1 MGYGEVTRTILEA
14 LEKKGAANP
23 GDIVAE
29 TGLPRYLVL
38 AAFHVLHELGMI
50 ELIYSKGSH
59 KVYRI
64 SEKGREYLHS
74 EMITGGENLEAI
86 EAA

>member
-14 LEKKGAANP
+14 LEKRGAANP
-23 GDIVAE
+23 GDIVSE

-38 AAFHVLHELGMI
+38 AAFHVLHELGLI

-59 KVYRI
+59 KVYRV
-64 SEKGREYLHS
+64 SEKGKEYLNS
-74 EMITGGENLEAI
+74 EVLTSRENMEAV
-86 EAA
+86 EAV